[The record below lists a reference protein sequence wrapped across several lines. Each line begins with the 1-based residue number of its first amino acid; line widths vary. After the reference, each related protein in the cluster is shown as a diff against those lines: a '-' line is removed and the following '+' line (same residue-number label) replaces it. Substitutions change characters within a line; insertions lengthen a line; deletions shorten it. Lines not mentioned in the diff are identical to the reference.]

1 MVSEAE
7 PGEVFVPGDFA
18 EAGSAD
24 AVRKALSR
32 MGRLPSFY
40 SHHDLAGGLAA
51 FLKID
56 VGGVRVL
63 VDVLVPQRKHRLV
76 LFHLG

>member
-1 MVSEAE
+1 MISEAE
-7 PGEVFVPGDFA
+7 LGEVFVLDDFA
-18 EAGSAD
+18 EAGLAKSSAK
-24 AVRKALSR
+24 RYPEW
-32 MGRLPSFY
+32 GRLPSPY
-40 SHHDLAGGLAA
+40 SHHDLTSGLAA

-76 LFHLG
+76 LFYLG